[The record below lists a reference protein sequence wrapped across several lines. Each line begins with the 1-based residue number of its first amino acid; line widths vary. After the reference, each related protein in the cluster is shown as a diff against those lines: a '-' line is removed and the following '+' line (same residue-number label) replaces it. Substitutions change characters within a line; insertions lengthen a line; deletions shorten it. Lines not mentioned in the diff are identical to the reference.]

1 MAKQIQQNLGGIG
14 FSRRPGLH
22 TGRVLVLLFSSSCG
36 IHQPQVPKHHPSLPS
51 DPEKPLAV
59 DLPSLAHVGQFH
71 TTIRR
76 APTCVP
82 SCFMP
87 FIKSAP
93 ANQISRTS
101 APIENLQGLEIDFE
115 NDRFCSSCQV
125 LSLSL
130 LGILTRVHVLHSSHL
145 QFIELNSLL

>member
-22 TGRVLVLLFSSSCG
+22 TGEGPSPPLACSSCG
-36 IHQPQVPKHHPSLPS
+36 IHPPQVPSTTNHCQATLKSHLQLTCQALHMS
-51 DPEKPLAV
+51 DSSTQPFGGRL
-59 DLPSLAHVGQFH
+59 HVYLH
-71 TTIRR
+71 
-76 APTCVP
+76 A
-82 SCFMP
+82 SCLL
-87 FIKSAP
+87 SSQLQHAP

-130 LGILTRVHVLHSSHL
+130 LGILTPRTCSPFLPSPVH
-145 QFIELNSLL
+145 